1 MIRLRLA
8 ASILGAASLA
18 TLAVTGAS
26 AANPNLIT
34 NGDFTTGIGGWS
46 LRAGVPG
53 SLGWSLSDHSLVI
66 VNNSAPGETTLASA
80 QQCVTAID
88 DGRSYTLEA
97 DAFVASGQQRSG
109 GAHARVF
116 WYAGDSCNGSVLGS
130 PFASTFITAF
140 NTWTHTNDTFTAPAG
155 AKSASILLGVQ
166 QNEAGAGEDPAAHFK
181 AKWDNVSFR
190 KNLILLAPPIA
201 TIPPLAG
208 IDPPIVKTPP
218 TIVIN
223 PPVIKTPL
231 PVKTPPTIV
240 SDPPATTTPGPIKV
254 PPTVI
259 VNPAGTAT
267 PSPASTP
274 GGPATTEHQSDE
286 PAAQPAAP
294 VQTPADS
301 TGSGATQPPHA
312 PASLGGNLLPPDTGS
327 DVADGGPAS
336 AIPLFSVVAGAL
348 ALTALAGLVLAVVQ
362 VKRRN

>member
-66 VNNSAPGETTLASA
+66 VNNSAPGQTTLASA

-88 DGRSYTLEA
+88 DGRSYTLED

-130 PFASTFITAF
+130 PFASTFVTAF

-208 IDPPIVKTPP
+208 IDPPIIQTPP
-218 TIVIN
+218 
-223 PPVIKTPL
+223 

-240 SDPPATTTPGPIKV
+240 SDPPATTTPGPIKA

-312 PASLGGNLLPPDTGS
+312 PASPGGNLLPPDTGS